1 MRTMPLTGSVGD
13 RISELY
19 HAEREGRASVK
30 HRSRA
35 QKIAIAFASKRRD
48 SKRRR
53 R

>member
-1 MRTMPLTGSVGD
+1 LIVPLKGSVGE

-19 HAEREGRASVK
+19 HAEREGRSSVG

-48 SKRRR
+48 AKKRRR
-53 R
+53 K